1 MKNKVLLLGYGFI
14 GFSIARALLEDINNE
29 LYVIDRS
36 LKIFLMKN
44 DRITYIQD
52 DVFNYEN
59 WIQKIPTGLDYI
71 INCVNSNEISID
83 FTCNVSDT
91 EYCQQVMSDEKALV
105 DTVVVISSKLKI
117 QKIIYF
123 SSRLAELENNCVF
136 GYCKNLIEQYIE
148 EKQYPIYIFRLPILF
163 GIFQDISQWPANLIW
178 SVLKGV
184 DMTIIDNK
192 FSLYSWL
199 YVADAVMYI
208 AQYIHTQNINRKMMI
223 IPGREISIG
232 SFTELIQKLCGKMT
246 EIKFS
251 DTQQASKLLHV
262 INDLGLTKEC
272 FEEFDERVM
281 LAIEFIE
288 DNAEYY
294 KNLEDLGLIRC

>member
-1 MKNKVLLLGYGFI
+1 MKNKVLILGYGFV
-14 GFSIARALLEDINNE
+14 GFSMARVLLEDVNNE

-59 WIQKIPTGLDYI
+59 WIQKIPSSVDCI
-71 INCVNSNEISID
+71 INCVNNNKVSID
-83 FTCNVSDT
+83 FSCDVPNTKYWQKVVS
-91 EYCQQVMSDEKALV
+91 EEKALIDV
-105 DTVVVISSKLKI
+105 IVVIANKLDIK
-117 QKIIYF
+117 KMIYF
-123 SSRLAELENNCVF
+123 SSRLAELESNCTF
-136 GYCKNLIEQYIE
+136 GYYENMIEQYIE

-178 SVLKGV
+178 SVFKGN
-184 DMTIIDNK
+184 DLAIGDNK
-192 FSLYSWL
+192 HSLYSWL
-199 YVADAVMYI
+199 YVTDAVMYI
-208 AQYIHTQNINRKMMI
+208 AQNIHSLNINRKMII

-232 SFTELIQKLCGKMT
+232 SFTELVQKLSGKT
-246 EIKFS
+246 IEIKFS
-251 DTQQASKLLHV
+251 DIQQARKLLHV
-262 INDLGLTKEC
+262 KNGLGLTEKC
-272 FEEFDERVM
+272 FEEFDERIM

-294 KNLEDLGLIRC
+294 KNLEDLRLIRC